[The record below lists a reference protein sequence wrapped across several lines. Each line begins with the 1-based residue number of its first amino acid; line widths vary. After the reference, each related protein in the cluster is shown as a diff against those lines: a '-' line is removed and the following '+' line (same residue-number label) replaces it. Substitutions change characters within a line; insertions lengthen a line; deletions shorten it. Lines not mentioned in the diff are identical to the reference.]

1 MIAPANTHTPASTF
15 THAGGPLRLA
25 DYAAHLHD
33 MLADPDWQS
42 ACPEPERLRA
52 LVEQQDAISEQAP
65 LPLDVAL
72 LAVAYGDFCRFR
84 RELAA
89 KLNVPDEQA
98 LHPSPED
105 WLQVRLRQY
114 RSAAPTTAAAYAD
127 YHLGG
132 DRFRVS

>member
-1 MIAPANTHTPASTF
+1 MIAPSPPSTPST
-15 THAGGPLRLA
+15 PLLGDFSRLDLA
-25 DYAAHLHD
+25 DCVAQLRD

-42 ACPEPERLRA
+42 ACPEPERLRQLIERHDA
-52 LVEQQDAISEQAP
+52 QGEQTP

-72 LAVAYGDFCRFR
+72 LAAAYGDFCRFR

-89 KLNVPDEQA
+89 KLNAPDERA
-98 LHPSPED
+98 LHPSPEE
-105 WLQVRLRQY
+105 WLQMRLRQY
-114 RSAAPTTAAAYAD
+114 PGAAAAATMYAD

>member
-1 MIAPANTHTPASTF
+1 MIAPSPPSTPSSPPPADVSRLSLGDCV
-15 THAGGPLRLA
+15 AQLR
-25 DYAAHLHD
+25 D
-33 MLADPDWQS
+33 MLADPDWQA
-42 ACPEPERLRA
+42 ACPEPERLRQ
-52 LVEQQDAISEQAP
+52 LVEQHDAISEQAP

-72 LAVAYGDFCRFR
+72 LAAAYGDFCRFR

-89 KLNVPDEQA
+89 KLNEPDDRA

-114 RSAAPTTAAAYAD
+114 PGGASAAAAYAD

>member
-1 MIAPANTHTPASTF
+1 MIAPANPPTPTPPLVPDS
-15 THAGGPLRLA
+15 GPLRLV
-25 DYAAHLHD
+25 DYAAHLRD
-33 MLADPDWQS
+33 MLADPDWQP

-52 LVEQQDAISEQAP
+52 LVEQHDAISEQAP

-72 LAVAYGDFCRFR
+72 LAAAYGDFCRFR

-114 RSAAPTTAAAYAD
+114 RSAASTTAAAYAD